1 MDCSPVDPPLCDHK
15 RINMKVNSL
24 NNVKG
29 KTAFITGASSGI
41 GEAFAWKLAA
51 AGCHLVLTARSG
63 DKLQQTAAAI
73 REQHKVQ
80 VHYYTADL
88 TQRDAPKYLY
98 EQVQQD
104 KLRIDLLVNN
114 AGFGKW
120 AHFLDE
126 TAPVY
131 TDMIQVNI
139 DAVVQ
144 LTHLFLPAMLERGTG
159 GIINVASTGAFQP
172 CPYIAVYCATKAF
185 VLSFSEALYGEYK
198 DRGITV
204 TAVCPG
210 NTQTAFFA
218 VANAN
223 TQGMPF
229 DTPARVAEDGL
240 KALLKGKT
248 YNVVGF
254 SNYLQSLSARFFPRR
269 MVIGIVKGM
278 FAKRVPAL

>member
-1 MDCSPVDPPLCDHK
+1 MNNH
-15 RINMKVNSL
+15 SL

-29 KTAFITGASSGI
+29 KRAFITGASSGI

-88 TQRDAPKYLY
+88 TQQEAPQFLY
-98 EQVQQD
+98 DQVQQD
-104 KLRIDLLVNN
+104 NLRIDILVNN

-131 TDMIQVNI
+131 SDMIQVNI

-144 LTHLFLPAMLERGTG
+144 LTHLFLPAMLERGSG

-210 NTQTAFFA
+210 NTQTEFFV

-223 TQGMPF
+223 TKGMPF
-229 DTPARVAEDGL
+229 DTPARVAEEGL
-240 KALLKGKT
+240 KALLTGKT
-248 YNVVGF
+248 YNVVGL
-254 SNYLQSLSARFFPRR
+254 SNYLQSLSARFFPRK
-269 MVIGIVKGM
+269 MVVGIVKGM
-278 FAKRVPAL
+278 FAKRVPALEK